1 MSYSVTQLK
10 ADLTGALHGTT
21 LNQITGLDNL
31 IYRAARQVLLDVDPQ
46 ETKRIVPFANPIF
59 SNVYDY
65 AVPSDLK
72 GNKVIDIRP
81 QVNRQLRDVFTQTY
95 NQVFDTTKVL
105 NNQNQFTILY
115 NTGVK
120 TIRIDAPYLPPGIT
134 INTADSITGNGTWV
148 VGGTASNLTVDNV
161 NYASGAGALKFD
173 LAAGAPGSVGFL
185 ENSTMSAVDL
195 TDHLNQATEFL
206 YSSFPTASNFTDV
219 KLRWGTDAANYYEL
233 TFTTTFEATTFQNGF
248 NLLGS
253 PWLGATVV
261 GAPTVSSIAYVRV
274 SWTYDGTAQ
283 TGVRLDNIVSR
294 LGSILELE
302 YYSKFLFSDAAS
314 GAFHE
319 TVTDDS
325 NIINLDTES
334 YNLLF
339 FQVAYLASQ
348 QQQGKNALQ
357 YDGQFTQKG
366 YQDVLKRY
374 QAMYKSEVQ
383 KPRQVYYKQPN
394 PAYTQWISGNNWPSP

>member
-46 ETKRIVPFANPIF
+46 ETKRIVQFANPIF
-59 SNVYDY
+59 TDVYDY

-72 GNKVIDIRP
+72 GNRVIDIRP
-81 QVNRQLRDVFTQTY
+81 QVNRQLRDIYTQTY
-95 NQVFDTTKVL
+95 NQPFDVNKIL
-105 NNQNQFTILY
+105 NNQNQFTVQY
-115 NTGVK
+115 NTGIK
-120 TIRIDAPYLPPGIT
+120 TIRVEAPFLTPGIT
-134 INTADSITGNGTWV
+134 INEADVVVRNGTWV
-148 VGGTASNLTVDNV
+148 VGGTASNLTTDNV
-161 NYASGAGALKFD
+161 NFASGSGSLKFD
-173 LAAGAPGSVGFL
+173 LAAGGAGSVGYL
-185 ENSTMSAVDL
+185 ENSTMSAVNL
-195 TDHLNQATEFL
+195 TNHLNQATEFL
-206 YSSFPTASNFTDV
+206 FSYFPTASNFNNV

-233 TFTTTFEATTFQNGF
+233 TFTTTFEATAFQNGF
-248 NLLGS
+248 NLLGK

-261 GAPTVSSIAYVRV
+261 GVPTITNIKYARV

-302 YYSKFLFSDAAS
+302 YYSKFLFRDSS
-314 GAFHE
+314 TGVFQE

-334 YNLLF
+334 YNLMF
-339 FQVAYLASQ
+339 FQVAYLATQ

-357 YDGQFTQKG
+357 YDGQFTLKG
-366 YQDVLKRY
+366 YQQAVQRY

-383 KPRQVYYKQPN
+383 KPRQVYYQQPN
-394 PAYTQWISGNNWPSP
+394 SSYTQWISGNSWPSP